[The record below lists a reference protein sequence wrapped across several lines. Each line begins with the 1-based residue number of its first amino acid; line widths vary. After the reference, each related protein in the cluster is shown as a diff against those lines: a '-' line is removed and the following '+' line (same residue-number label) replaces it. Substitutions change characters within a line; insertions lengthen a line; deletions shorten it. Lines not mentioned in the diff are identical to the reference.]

1 MPLTAV
7 AMHPPWALW
16 VCHPLADLPGL
27 HLCSYLKCPHIPL
40 FSQPTLPL
48 GKFLLQD
55 PPQGSHTPESISWLP
70 GPWRE
75 CICVHNTS
83 VHLSHNIWGQTAPQH
98 SPHSLRALVCYS
110 HHIIIFACRSSRWFI
125 QLVLEKIPN
134 SRPQKSCLNL
144 KPKCTKNKAG
154 ISVFPLPW
162 LKGSRRMES
171 VTGLRQNPLFRC
183 CLCVH
188 GYTHTHT
195 HKVQGK
201 REKSKKAS
209 NRRNVYKK
217 KSCVLVFRLS
227 LFSLIECQSFLL
239 LAWNQV
245 SFMISEAKTLC
256 TFLCQ
261 NTWGERHLE
270 TSSVRF

>member
-1 MPLTAV
+1 MPSYTSF
-7 AMHPPWALW
+7 
-16 VCHPLADLPGL
+16 LPA
-27 HLCSYLKCPHIPL
+27 
-40 FSQPTLPL
+40 TLPL
-48 GKFLLQD
+48 GKFILQD

-70 GPWRE
+70 GLWRE
-75 CICVHNTS
+75 CICVQNTS

-110 HHIIIFACRSSRWFI
+110 HYVIIFACGSSQWFI

-162 LKGSRRMES
+162 LKGSRRMQS

-195 HKVQGK
+195 QAKFKGK
-201 REKSKKAS
+201 GKKARRHH

-217 KSCVLVFRLS
+217 KSCVLVFCLS
-227 LFSLIECQSFLL
+227 LFSLIECQSFLIL
-239 LAWNQV
+239 PWNQV
-245 SFMISEAKTLC
+245 PFMIS
-256 TFLCQ
+256 
-261 NTWGERHLE
+261 
-270 TSSVRF
+270 